1 MRPSGSLVTRLIRSR
16 PLMQAARDSPGVQE
30 LAQQWFAGEL
40 ITDAV
45 FLAAKLRRQ
54 GLSLSFHHLPASDEL
69 NTAAQLSHLL
79 EALGPDAKGVE
90 LSVKPSTIGLRESAV
105 LAEDTLRG
113 LTTTADDHG
122 AVVTLEMQRPEE
134 YQPTL
139 DLFRAVRADHE
150 SCGIT
155 IPANFR
161 RAEADCRDLAREGAR
176 VRVCV
181 GSYPAPHTVAIS
193 GEHNKSRA
201 LVRCLRILM
210 ESSAHPLVATHDPRI
225 IAIALAGV
233 LGALVATSAHAD
245 TDEDTYI
252 DAEITQTMIEA
263 STIDLDARAAT
274 VDLDASGS
282 RIERNIRHQL
292 APSMYAAS
300 SSSTGT
306 AATKPRSIQMP
317 KARESA
323 T

>member
-16 PLMQAARDSPGVQE
+16 PLMQAARDSPAVQE

-225 IAIALAGV
+225 IAIAQDLAKTNGRRRDDFEFQMLLGV
-233 LGALVATSAHAD
+233 RPLEQRRLVDIGLTAR
-245 TDEDTYI
+245 TYVPFGTGWYEYLAMRI
-252 DAEITQTMIEA
+252 AARPRTLLSYGRA
-263 STIDLDARAAT
+263 VLDKR
-274 VDLDASGS
+274 
-282 RIERNIRHQL
+282 
-292 APSMYAAS
+292 
-300 SSSTGT
+300 
-306 AATKPRSIQMP
+306 
-317 KARESA
+317 
-323 T
+323 